1 MGFPLFAKSVV
12 ELWRERLLQS
22 SISSGRTM
30 WPSWV
35 TPTAFDVRIYWLCKG
50 AVSDALVVECCI
62 SRRGLV
68 GRSWLLALGVQTGGA
83 EEGGVRV
90 MI

>member
-1 MGFPLFAKSVV
+1 
-12 ELWRERLLQS
+12 
-22 SISSGRTM
+22 M

-35 TPTAFDVRIYWLCKG
+35 TPTALEVRIYWLCKG

-68 GRSWLLALGVQTGGA
+68 GRIWLLALGVQAIGA

>member
-1 MGFPLFAKSVV
+1 
-12 ELWRERLLQS
+12 
-22 SISSGRTM
+22 M

-35 TPTAFDVRIYWLCKG
+35 TPTAFDVRIYWLCRG
-50 AVSDALVVECCI
+50 AEADALVVECCI

-68 GRSWLLALGVQTGGA
+68 GYIWLLALGVQTGGA

-90 MI
+90 MM